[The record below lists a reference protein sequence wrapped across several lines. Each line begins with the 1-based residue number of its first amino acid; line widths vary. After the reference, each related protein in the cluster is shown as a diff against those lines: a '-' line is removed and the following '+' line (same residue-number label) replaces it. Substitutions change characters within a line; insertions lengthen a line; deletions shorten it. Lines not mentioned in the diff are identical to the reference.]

1 MSIGLYRLKRGG
13 IFCICP
19 HKINIAGKVTLMCFD
34 KTGTITEEGLDFYGI
49 RIVGIEE
56 SKYGCIHL
64 N

>member
-1 MSIGLYRLKRGG
+1 
-13 IFCICP
+13 
-19 HKINIAGKVTLMCFD
+19 MCFD